1 MDDPREVGGVAVR
14 GGVGAARRLA
24 AAAIALVLLFALAAC
39 EPSAPP
45 GVTVAPTAPAG
56 GPSGSASASEAPEG
70 SAPVAGS
77 PEVTVDGATVRIV
90 GLGKGVSPDFDLPA
104 GNATVTVSVCKSNQ
118 VIPFVTLFD
127 GAGTKL
133 AIIVEPEYVIKNL
146 AGGKYRVDVAS
157 NPDCVWTIEVTP
169 A

>member
-1 MDDPREVGGVAVR
+1 MADRRRALGAVAT
-14 GGVGAARRLA
+14 G
-24 AAAIALVLLFALAAC
+24 VLLFALVAC

-45 GVTVAPTAPAG
+45 GFSATPSAG
-56 GPSGSASASEAPEG
+56 GSAAGSTAATPQG

-77 PEVTVDGATVRIV
+77 PTVTVTGATVQIV
-90 GLGKGVSPDFDLPA
+90 GLGNGVSPDFELPA
-104 GNATVTVSVCKSNQ
+104 GTATMTVSVCESNG

-133 AIIVEPEYVIKNL
+133 AIIVEPEYEIKNL

-157 NPDCVWTIEVTP
+157 NPDCVWAIEVTP